1 MLNRLSGML
10 PRTLML
16 MMVWGCAVFLWGTF
30 SAWAR
35 HQYIERQRQ
44 VSAEYARGA
53 AEWFA
58 SKLETL
64 KPLAQDQRLKMGLDL
79 PSGVSSL
86 PVQRA
91 LYEYSYLHNQQDV
104 YAVELNQRKVAMVA
118 TAAPLSQDVL
128 ARLNTLRDNYR
139 VVMGTGVHNGVVLLG
154 IKVQAPLPQQVF
166 VLIPIRLDQMA
177 EEAFLPT
184 LLHGME
190 VGLVMPHA
198 SGWAWWRGDSSG
210 FTLDKAMS
218 EAMDRRLDAM
228 ETEKQY
234 AILTPLAGLPVML
247 GLRGSGALSKVDM
260 LPHVLVGMWA
270 LLMSVFILWAPTRGV
285 RMVVVQQAGP
295 VLRPLQKA
303 WGPVQGLVAGLSDR
317 IERKVAANLKGQWQ
331 ERQIAAPLV
340 DGPGHFASSDFTS
353 ARERV
358 DPQIAELNKRRGAP
372 PPVKKK
378 DSLPHPDEEYLAP
391 EKVVPQRFA
400 TLNEAAKLS
409 REQEVE
415 AQAREDLRTQV
426 KRCIKEKRVHLV
438 YQPVFRVSDD
448 MPVLHE
454 VFARLI
460 SPTGREIMP
469 GEFLPIATEHKLT
482 LDLDMAVFEK
492 VLADH
497 FEEGRQPV
505 TPLALNISSTSLDGV
520 SYLKAMVATGPRV
533 LQKLAFEVRSQE
545 MVRDPKALRLLKDMQ
560 QYGGH
565 LAVDYF
571 GGGEAMLEASKRM
584 GFDYVKIDCNAFTS
598 GPEQKKELI
607 RLCQAAQKLGLATIL
622 EKVGTQSV
630 AAFARRTGAPYLQGY
645 ALSVPQPQLV
655 AMSLSPQIAG
665 MAALANR

>member
-1 MLNRLSGML
+1 ML

-16 MMVWGCAVFLWGTF
+16 MVVWGSAVFLWGTF

-53 AEWFA
+53 AGWFEE
-58 SKLETL
+58 KLQAI
-64 KPLAQDQRLKMGLDL
+64 KPLAEDQRLKMGLDL
-79 PSGVSSL
+79 AAGVNSL

-104 YAVELNQRKVAMVA
+104 YAVELTQRKVAMVA
-118 TAAPLSQDVL
+118 SAAPLSQDVV

-139 VVMGTGVHNGVVLLG
+139 VVLGTGVHNGVVLLG
-154 IKVQAPLPQQVF
+154 LKVQAPLPQQVF
-166 VLIPIRLDQMA
+166 VLVPLRLDQMA

-198 SGWAWWRGDSSG
+198 SGWAWWRPDSGG
-210 FTLDKAMS
+210 FTLDKDLS
-218 EAMDRRLDAM
+218 TAMDQRLDAI
-228 ETEKQY
+228 EKDKHY
-234 AILTPLAGLPVML
+234 SIMTPLGGLTVML
-247 GLRGSGALSKVDM
+247 GLRGSGALSKVDL
-260 LPHVLVGMWA
+260 LPHLLVGMWA

-295 VLRPLQKA
+295 VLRPIQQA
-303 WGPVQGLVAGLSDR
+303 WGPVQGLVANLSER
-317 IERKVAANLKGQWQ
+317 IERKVAANLKGQWKEAQ
-331 ERQIAAPLV
+331 VTVPLV
-340 DGPGHFASSDFTS
+340 NGPGHFASSDFTS
-353 ARERV
+353 AKERV
-358 DPQIAELNKRRGAP
+358 DPQIAELNKRRGSP
-372 PPVKKK
+372 PPLKGKKG
-378 DSLPHPDEEYLAP
+378 SLPEPDEEYLAP
-391 EKVVPQRFA
+391 EGVAQRTA
-400 TLNEAAKLS
+400 TLNEAARMN
-409 REQEVE
+409 REQETE
-415 AQAREDLRTQV
+415 AAAREDLRTQV

-438 YQPVFRVSDD
+438 YQPVFRVADD

-497 FEEGRQPV
+497 FEGGRQPV

-584 GFDYVKIDCNAFTS
+584 GFDYVKIDCNAFT
-598 GPEQKKELI
+598 GNLEAKKELI
-607 RLCQAAQKLGLATIL
+607 RLCQSAQRLGLATIL

-645 ALSVPQPQLV
+645 ALSVPQAQMV